1 MSNFFK
7 AIVRFLAI
15 LGALWLIGLVIVLVA
30 IMGAK
35 GRVPSKT
42 ILEANLEQPLV
53 ENIPE
58 SPTAKLLLT
67 ERTSLR
73 DVIDAIDRGATD
85 DRVVGMVAK
94 IGVAPIGLARVQELR
109 EAVERFRAHKK
120 FAVAYAETF
129 GEFGPGNGAYYLAT
143 SFDQIY
149 LQPSGDIGLTGIIM
163 ESPFVK
169 GTLGKLGVTFRGD
182 HRYEYKNALNFY
194 TETKFTAPHKEA
206 MTAVMNSWFSQMKDG
221 ICQARQIAP
230 DKFQSL
236 VDAGPYLGKEA
247 VDAKLVDG
255 VAYRDEVYDQVK
267 KKAGDG
273 AELLYLTKYLD
284 RAGRPH
290 DSGKTIALVFGVGGV
305 TRGKSDYDPVQGNQ
319 NMGSETV
326 AGAIRAAVADKDV
339 KAILFRVDSP
349 GGSYVASD
357 TIWREV
363 VNARKAGKPVIVSM
377 GDLAGSGGY
386 FVAMAADKIVAQPG
400 TITASIGV
408 LGGKMLTS
416 GLWDKIGLSW
426 DEVHQG
432 NNATMFT
439 GTHDYTPAEWARFQA
454 WLDRVYAD
462 FTSKVAD
469 GRKLPKEKVLEMAK
483 GRIWSGQDAKNLGL
497 VDELGGYD
505 TALKLTKKAV
515 NIPEGDDV
523 KIVVYPRPKTLF
535 QTLIQR
541 QTPDNSEKEAVGQ
554 TLARILQVVQ
564 PVARKLDAVGIN
576 RKDKDQDDVLRMP
589 ELEVER

>member
-1 MSNFFK
+1 MSK

-15 LGALWLIGLVIVLVA
+15 LGALWLITMVIMIFFV
-30 IMGAK
+30 IGSK
-35 GRVPSKT
+35 GKVPDKT
-42 ILEANLEQPLV
+42 ILEANFEQAL
-53 ENIPE
+53 PE
-58 SPTAKLLLT
+58 DVPDTPTAKFMNAQ
-67 ERTSLR
+67 RTTVR
-73 DVIDAIDRGATD
+73 DVVDAIDRGASD

-94 IGVAPIGLARVQELR
+94 IGAAPIGMAKVQEIR
-109 EAVERFRAHKK
+109 EAVQRFRAHKK
-120 FAVAYAETF
+120 FAIAYAETF

-143 SFDQIY
+143 SFDEIY

-169 GTLGKLGVTFRGD
+169 GTLSKLGVTFHGD

-206 MTAVMNSWFSQMKDG
+206 MTAVMTSWFNQMKDG

-230 DKFQSL
+230 EKFQAI
-236 VDAGPYLGKEA
+236 VDAGPYLGQEA
-247 VDAKLVDG
+247 VSAKLVDG
-255 VAYRDEVYDQVK
+255 VAYRDEVYGNARA
-267 KKAGDG
+267 KAG
-273 AELLYLTKYLD
+273 ARSQFLYLDKYLD

-290 DSGKTIALVFGVGGV
+290 DSGKKIALVFGVGGV
-305 TRGKSDYDPVQGNQ
+305 TRGKSDYDPVQGSQ
-319 NMGSETV
+319 NMGSDTV
-326 AGAIRAAVADKDV
+326 AGAIRAAAADKDI

-416 GLWDKIGLSW
+416 GLWDKVGLTW

-432 NNATMFT
+432 SNATMFT
-439 GTHDYTPAEWARFQA
+439 GTQDYTPAEWARFEA
-454 WLDRVYAD
+454 WLDRVYVD
-462 FTSKVAD
+462 FTGKVAT
-469 GRKLPKEKVLEMAK
+469 GRNLSKEKVLQIAK

-505 TALKLTKKAV
+505 TALNLAKKAAG
-515 NIPEGDDV
+515 IADGEDV
-523 KIVVYPRPKTLF
+523 KIVEYPRPKTLL
-535 QTLIQR
+535 QSLLHR
-541 QTPDNSEKEAVGQ
+541 AGADNSDKEAVGQ
-554 TLARILQVVQ
+554 TLVRVLEVVQ
-564 PVARKLDAVGIN
+564 PVARKLDAAGIN
-576 RKDKDQDDVLRMP
+576 RKDDQDEVLRMP
-589 ELEVER
+589 EVEGGR

>member
-1 MSNFFK
+1 MSK
-7 AIVRFLAI
+7 VIVRFLAI
-15 LGALWLIGLVIVLVA
+15 LGALWLIAMVIMIVA
-30 IMGAK
+30 VIGAK
-35 GRVPSKT
+35 GRVPDKT
-42 ILEANLEQPLV
+42 ILEANFEQALP
-53 ENIPE
+53 EYIPD
-58 SPTAKLLLT
+58 SPAAKFLMKQQAT
-67 ERTSLR
+67 VK
-73 DVIDAIDRGATD
+73 DVVDAIDRGAED

-94 IGVAPIGLARVQELR
+94 IGAAPLGMAKTQELR
-109 EAVERFRAHKK
+109 DAVARFRSHKK
-120 FAVAYAETF
+120 FAIAYAETF

-149 LQPSGDIGLTGIIM
+149 LQPSGDIGLTGVIL
-163 ESPFVK
+163 ESPFIK
-169 GTLGKLGVTFRGD
+169 GTLSKLGLTFKGD

-194 TETKFTAPHKEA
+194 TETKYTAPHKEA
-206 MTAVMNSWFSQMKDG
+206 MTAIMNSWFNQMKDG

-230 DKFQSL
+230 DKFQAI

-255 VAYRDEVYDQVK
+255 VAYRDEVYNQAK
-267 KKAGDG
+267 ARAGDR
-273 AELLYLTKYLD
+273 AQFLYLDKYLD
-284 RAGRPH
+284 RAGHPH
-290 DSGKTIALVFGVGGV
+290 ERGKAIALIYGVGGV
-305 TRGKSDYDPVQGNQ
+305 TRGKSDYDPTQGSV
-319 NMGSETV
+319 NMGSDTV
-326 AGAIRAAVADKDV
+326 AGAIRAAAQDKDI

-416 GLWDKIGLSW
+416 GMWDKVGVTW

-439 GTHDYTPAEWARFQA
+439 GTHDYSPAEKARFES
-454 WLDRVYAD
+454 WLDRVYVD
-462 FTSKVAD
+462 FTGKVAD
-469 GRKLPKEKVLEMAK
+469 GRKLPKEKVLQIAK

-497 VDELGGYD
+497 VDELGGFD
-505 TALKLTKKAV
+505 TALRLARQAAKIGDTEEVKLV
-515 NIPEGDDV
+515 L
-523 KIVVYPRPKTLF
+523 YPRPKTFL
-535 QTLIQR
+535 QTLLQR
-541 QTPDNSEKEAVGQ
+541 GGADNSDREAVGQ
-554 TLARILQVVQ
+554 TLAKILETVQ
-564 PVARKLDAVGIN
+564 PIARELDAVGIN
-576 RKDKDQDDVLRMP
+576 RKDQDDVLKMP
-589 ELEVER
+589 MIETSR

>member
-42 ILEANLEQPLV
+42 ILEVNLEQPLV

-169 GTLGKLGVTFRGD
+169 GTLGKLGVTFHGD

-194 TETKFTAPHKEA
+194 TETKFTPPHKEA

-221 ICQARQIAP
+221 ICQARHIAP

-319 NMGSETV
+319 NMGSDTV

-515 NIPEGDDV
+515 NIPESDDV